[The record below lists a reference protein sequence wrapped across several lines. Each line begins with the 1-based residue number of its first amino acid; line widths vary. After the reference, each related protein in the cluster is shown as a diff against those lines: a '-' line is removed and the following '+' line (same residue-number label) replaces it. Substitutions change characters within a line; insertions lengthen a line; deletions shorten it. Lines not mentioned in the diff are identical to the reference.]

1 MTKREFLNIITT
13 AENMPAEL
21 IEFAAHELEVMNAA
35 NEKNR
40 AKAAEKRATKD
51 AEKEP
56 IRNAIMDV
64 MTNEPQTAT
73 MLIEAAGLADTV
85 KPQSIPSLL
94 KPFIEAGTLE
104 KVDVKIPEK
113 KGTQKGYKLSK
124 AFYPY

>member
-1 MTKREFLNIITT
+1 MTKREFLNTIAT
-13 AENMPAEL
+13 AEDMPAEL
-21 IEFAAHELEVMNAA
+21 VEFAAHELEAMNAA

-40 AKAAEKRATKD
+40 TKAAEKRAAKD

-73 MLIEAAGLADTV
+73 MLIEAAGLTETV

-94 KPFIEAGTLE
+94 KPLVEAGTLE
-104 KVDVKIPEK
+104 KVDMKIPEK
-113 KGTQKGYKLSK
+113 KGTQKGYKLS
-124 AFYPY
+124 

>member
-1 MTKREFLNIITT
+1 MTKREFLNTIAT
-13 AENMPAEL
+13 AENLPAEL
-21 IEFAAHELEVMNAA
+21 VEFAAHELEVMNAA

-40 AKAAEKRATKD
+40 AKA

-73 MLIEAAGLADTV
+73 MLIEAAGLTETV

-94 KPFIEAGTLE
+94 KPLVEAGTLE

-113 KGTQKGYKLSK
+113 KRTQKGYKLS
-124 AFYPY
+124 

>member
-1 MTKREFLNIITT
+1 MTKREFLTTIAT
-13 AENMPAEL
+13 AENLPAEL
-21 IEFAAHELEVMNAA
+21 IEFAAHELEVMNAS

-40 AKAAEKRATKD
+40 AKAAEKRAAKD

-73 MLIEAAGLADTV
+73 MLIEAAGLTETV

-94 KPFIEAGTLE
+94 KHFVEAGTLE
-104 KVDVKIPEK
+104 KVDVKIEGK
-113 KGTQKGYKLSK
+113 KGTQKGYML
-124 AFYPY
+124 AE

>member
-1 MTKREFLNIITT
+1 MTKREFLNTIAT
-13 AENMPAEL
+13 AENLPAEL
-21 IEFAAHELEVMNAA
+21 IEFAAHELEVMNAS

-40 AKAAEKRATKD
+40 AKAAEKRAAKD

-73 MLIEAAGLADTV
+73 MLIEAAGLTETV

-94 KPFIEAGTLE
+94 KPFVEAGTLD
-104 KVDVKIPEK
+104 KVDVKIEGK
-113 KGTQKGYKLSK
+113 KGTQKGYML
-124 AFYPY
+124 AE

>member
-1 MTKREFLNIITT
+1 MTKREFLT
-13 AENMPAEL
+13 AIAHTGNLPVEL
-21 IEFAAHELEVMNAA
+21 IEFAAHELEVMDAS

-40 AKAAEKRATKD
+40 AKAAEKRAAKD

-73 MLIEAAGLADTV
+73 MLIEAAGLTETV

-94 KPFIEAGTLE
+94 KNLVEAGTLE
-104 KVDVKIPEK
+104 KVDVKIEGK
-113 KGTQKGYKLSK
+113 RGTQKGYKL
-124 AFYPY
+124 AE

>member
-1 MTKREFLNIITT
+1 MTKREFLNTIATD
-13 AENMPAEL
+13 ENLPAE
-21 IEFAAHELEVMNAA
+21 ITEFAAHELEVMNAS

-40 AKAAEKRATKD
+40 AKAAEKRAAKD

-73 MLIEAAGLADTV
+73 MLIEAAGLTETV

-94 KPFIEAGTLE
+94 KNLVEAGTLE
-104 KVDVKIPEK
+104 KVDVKIEGK
-113 KGTQKGYKLSK
+113 KGTQKGYKL
-124 AFYPY
+124 AE

>member
-1 MTKREFLNIITT
+1 MTKREFLTTIAT
-13 AENMPAEL
+13 AENLPAE
-21 IEFAAHELEVMNAA
+21 ITEFAAHELEVMNAS

-40 AKAAEKRATKD
+40 AKAAEKRAAKD

-73 MLIEAAGLADTV
+73 MLIEAAGLTETV

-94 KPFIEAGTLE
+94 KNLVEAGTLE
-104 KVDVKIPEK
+104 KVDVKIEGK
-113 KGTQKGYKLSK
+113 KGTQKGYML
-124 AFYPY
+124 AE

>member
-1 MTKREFLNIITT
+1 MTKREFLTAIAT
-13 AENMPAEL
+13 AENLPFE
-21 IEFAAHELEVMNAA
+21 ITEFAAHELEVMNAS

-40 AKAAEKRATKD
+40 AKAAEKRAAKD

-73 MLIEAAGLADTV
+73 MLIEAAGLTETV

-94 KPFIEAGTLE
+94 KNLVEAGTLE
-104 KVDVKIPEK
+104 KVDVKIEGK
-113 KGTQKGYKLSK
+113 KGTQKGYKL
-124 AFYPY
+124 AE

>member
-1 MTKREFLNIITT
+1 MTKREFLNTIAT
-13 AENMPAEL
+13 AENLPAEL
-21 IEFAAHELEVMNAA
+21 IEYAAHKLEEMDAS

-40 AKAAEKRATKD
+40 AKAAEKRAAKD

-73 MLIEAAGLADTV
+73 MLIEAAGLTETV

-94 KPFIEAGTLE
+94 KNLVEAGTLE
-104 KVDVKIPEK
+104 KVDMKIEGK
-113 KGTQKGYKLSK
+113 KGTQKGYML
-124 AFYPY
+124 AE

>member
-1 MTKREFLNIITT
+1 MTKREFLNTIAT
-13 AENMPAEL
+13 AENLPAEL
-21 IEFAAHELEVMNAA
+21 IEFAAHELEVMNAF

-40 AKAAEKRATKD
+40 AKAAEKRAAKD

-73 MLIEAAGLADTV
+73 MLIEAAGLTETV

-94 KPFIEAGTLE
+94 KNLVEAGTLE
-104 KVDVKIPEK
+104 KVDVKIEGK
-113 KGTQKGYKLSK
+113 KGTQKGYML
-124 AFYPY
+124 AE

>member
-1 MTKREFLNIITT
+1 MNKREFLNAIAHTG
-13 AENMPAEL
+13 NLDAEL
-21 IEFAAHELEVMNAA
+21 IEYAAHKLEVMNAS

-40 AKAAEKRATKD
+40 AKAAEKRAAKD

-73 MLIEAAGLADTV
+73 MLIEAAGLTETV

-94 KPFIEAGTLE
+94 KRFVEAGTLE
-104 KVDVKIPEK
+104 KVDVKIEGK
-113 KGTQKGYKLSK
+113 KGTQKGYML
-124 AFYPY
+124 AE

>member
-1 MTKREFLNIITT
+1 MTKREFLNTIAT
-13 AENMPAEL
+13 AANLPVEV
-21 IEFAAHELEVMNAA
+21 IEFAAHKLEELDAS

-40 AKAAEKRATKD
+40 AKAAEKRAAKD

-73 MLIEAAGLADTV
+73 MLIEAAGLTETV

-94 KPFIEAGTLE
+94 KHFVEAGTLE
-104 KVDVKIPEK
+104 KVDVKIEGK
-113 KGTQKGYKLSK
+113 KGTQKGYML
-124 AFYPY
+124 AE

>member
-1 MTKREFLNIITT
+1 MTKRKFLTTIAT
-13 AENMPAEL
+13 AENLPVE
-21 IEFAAHELEVMNAA
+21 IVEFAAHELEVMNAS

-40 AKAAEKRATKD
+40 AKAAEKRAAKD

-73 MLIEAAGLADTV
+73 MLIEAAGLTETV

-94 KPFIEAGTLE
+94 KRFVEAGTLE
-104 KVDVKIPEK
+104 KVDMKIEGK
-113 KGTQKGYKLSK
+113 KGTQKGYML
-124 AFYPY
+124 AE

>member
-1 MTKREFLNIITT
+1 MTKREFLTT
-13 AENMPAEL
+13 IATAGNLPVE
-21 IEFAAHELEVMNAA
+21 IVEFAAHELEVMNAS

-40 AKAAEKRATKD
+40 AKAAEKRAAKA

-73 MLIEAAGLADTV
+73 MLIEAAGLTETV

-94 KPFIEAGTLE
+94 KNLVEAGTLE
-104 KVDVKIPEK
+104 KVDVKIEGK
-113 KGTQKGYKLSK
+113 KGTQKGYKL
-124 AFYPY
+124 AE

>member
-1 MTKREFLNIITT
+1 MTKREFLNTIAT
-13 AENMPAEL
+13 AENLPAEL
-21 IEFAAHELEVMNAA
+21 IEFAAHELEVMNTS

-40 AKAAEKRATKD
+40 AKAAEKRAAKD

-73 MLIEAAGLADTV
+73 MLIEAAGLTETV

-94 KPFIEAGTLE
+94 KNLVEAGTLE
-104 KVDVKIPEK
+104 KVDVKIEGK
-113 KGTQKGYKLSK
+113 KGTQKGYML
-124 AFYPY
+124 AE

>member
-1 MTKREFLNIITT
+1 MTKREFLNTIAT
-13 AENMPAEL
+13 AENLPAEL
-21 IEFAAHELEVMNAA
+21 IEFAAHELEVMDAS

-40 AKAAEKRATKD
+40 AKAAEKRAAKD

-73 MLIEAAGLADTV
+73 MLIEAAGLTETV

-94 KPFIEAGTLE
+94 KNLVEAGTLE
-104 KVDVKIPEK
+104 KVDVKIEGK
-113 KGTQKGYKLSK
+113 KGTQKGYML
-124 AFYPY
+124 AE

>member
-1 MTKREFLNIITT
+1 MTKREFLNTIAT
-13 AENMPAEL
+13 AENLPAEL
-21 IEFAAHELEVMNAA
+21 VEFAAHELEVMNAT

-73 MLIEAAGLADTV
+73 MLIEAASLTDTV

-94 KPFIEAGTLE
+94 KPLIEAGTLE

-113 KGTQKGYKLSK
+113 KGTQKGYKLS
-124 AFYPY
+124 

>member
-1 MTKREFLNIITT
+1 MTKREFLT
-13 AENMPAEL
+13 AIAHTGNLDAEL
-21 IEFAAHELEVMNAA
+21 IEFAAHKLEKLDAS

-40 AKAAEKRATKD
+40 AKAAEKRAAKD

-73 MLIEAAGLADTV
+73 MLIEAAGLTETV

-94 KPFIEAGTLE
+94 KNFVEAGTLE
-104 KVDVKIPEK
+104 KVDVKIEGK
-113 KGTQKGYKLSK
+113 KGTQKGYKL
-124 AFYPY
+124 AE

>member
-1 MTKREFLNIITT
+1 MTKREFLTAIAT
-13 AENMPAEL
+13 AENLPVE
-21 IEFAAHELEVMNAA
+21 ITEFAAHELEVMNAA

-56 IRNAIMDV
+56 IRNALMDV

-73 MLIEAAGLADTV
+73 MLIEAAGLSETV

-94 KPFIEAGTLE
+94 KNLVEAGTLE
-104 KVDVKIPEK
+104 KVDVKIEGK
-113 KGTQKGYKLSK
+113 KGTQKGYKL
-124 AFYPY
+124 AE

>member
-1 MTKREFLNIITT
+1 MTKREFLNTIAT
-13 AENMPAEL
+13 AENLPAEL
-21 IEFAAHELEVMNAA
+21 IEFAAHELEVMNAS

-40 AKAAEKRATKD
+40 AKAAEKRAAKD

-73 MLIEAAGLADTV
+73 MLIEAAGLAETV

-94 KPFIEAGTLE
+94 KHFVEAGTLE
-104 KVDVKIPEK
+104 KVDVKIEGK
-113 KGTQKGYKLSK
+113 KGTQKGYKL
-124 AFYPY
+124 AE

>member
-1 MTKREFLNIITT
+1 MTKREFLTTIAT
-13 AENMPAEL
+13 AENLPAEI
-21 IEFAAHELEVMNAA
+21 IEFAAHKLEELDAS

-40 AKAAEKRATKD
+40 AKAAEKRAAKD

-73 MLIEAAGLADTV
+73 MLIEAAGLTETV

-94 KPFIEAGTLE
+94 KHFVEAGTLE
-104 KVDVKIPEK
+104 KVDVKIEGK
-113 KGTQKGYKLSK
+113 KGTQKGYML
-124 AFYPY
+124 AE

>member
-1 MTKREFLNIITT
+1 MTKREFLNAIAHTG
-13 AENMPAEL
+13 NLDAEL
-21 IEFAAHELEVMNAA
+21 IEYAAHELEVMNAS

-40 AKAAEKRATKD
+40 AKAAEKRAAKD

-73 MLIEAAGLADTV
+73 MLIEAAGLTETV

-94 KPFIEAGTLE
+94 KNLVEAGTLE
-104 KVDVKIPEK
+104 KVDVKIEGK
-113 KGTQKGYKLSK
+113 KGTQKGYML
-124 AFYPY
+124 AE

>member
-1 MTKREFLNIITT
+1 MTKREFLNTIAT
-13 AENMPAEL
+13 AENLPAE
-21 IEFAAHELEVMNAA
+21 IVEFAAHELEVMDAA

-40 AKAAEKRATKD
+40 AKAAEKRAAKD

-73 MLIEAAGLADTV
+73 MLIEAAGLTETV

-94 KPFIEAGTLE
+94 KNLVEAGTLE
-104 KVDVKIPEK
+104 KVDVKIEGK
-113 KGTQKGYKLSK
+113 KGTQKGYML
-124 AFYPY
+124 AE